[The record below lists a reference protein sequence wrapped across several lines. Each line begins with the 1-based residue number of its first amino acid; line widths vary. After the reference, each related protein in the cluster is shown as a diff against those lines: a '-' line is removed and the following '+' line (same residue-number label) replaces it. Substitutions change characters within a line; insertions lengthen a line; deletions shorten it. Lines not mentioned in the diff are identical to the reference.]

1 MADDRS
7 AFNKDLRGASKQA
20 QKRSRWGGLGRG
32 LLALAGGAL
41 AGPLGAGIGSFL
53 GSRAGSGLAG
63 GHKEIQDRRFFNDEI
78 DKAQNTFDDMKSGE
92 LGSQLARGAR
102 DAFTAYLNP
111 KMFEAFKPSA
121 LQAKFSSAGTL
132 PEVTVPEIEKVVGG
146 PAISQNN
153 RLSLDGVSDSFKPSM
168 SMEEISKQL
177 NVNPKL
183 GEVAN
188 TAPLSGDHIVSK
200 VNKDIGAPLPA
211 NKFSDSFASG
221 GGDPSDGY
229 QRAMAYAN
237 SPASARGQEMI
248 NGGFSGDSET
258 FWSGPHQ
265 QSRLPS
271 IQEAQGFINRGGTF
285 PSADAFQGPVKA
297 FTGSG
302 SQNRLLAQALGFDP
316 NGSIIDQLKRA
327 GSGYSFDDRAKMF
340 ADLQRT
346 GGL

>member
-1 MADDRS
+1 
-7 AFNKDLRGASKQA
+7 
-20 QKRSRWGGLGRG
+20 
-32 LLALAGGAL
+32 LAGGAL

-53 GSRAGSGLAG
+53 GSKAGSGLAG
-63 GHKEIQDRRFFNDEI
+63 GHKAIQDRRFFNDEI
-78 DKAQNTFDDMKSGE
+78 DKAQNTLDDMKSGE

-146 PAISQNN
+146 PAIPQNN

-221 GGDPSDGY
+221 GGYS
-229 QRAMAYAN
+229 
-237 SPASARGQEMI
+237 
-248 NGGFSGDSET
+248 
-258 FWSGPHQ
+258 
-265 QSRLPS
+265 
-271 IQEAQGFINRGGTF
+271 
-285 PSADAFQGPVKA
+285 SADAFQGPVRS

-316 NGSIIDQLKRA
+316 NRSIIDQLKRA